1 MIDPP
6 RTAEVVLESLCAQ
19 ASYGDA
25 LLGDLTEAFSLR
37 VARDG
42 ERVARLWYYRE
53 AMRSTAHLLFAWMR
67 GLRVSDAKR
76 LVGVILA
83 SYVFTLMLAL
93 FVITAMLSSAHALG
107 ISGIATFE
115 QGPTRFFPIWA
126 WVPFGIAY
134 TTLAG
139 YIAAWLNEQE
149 PLPTALAL
157 GIVWACAGVAERL
170 LTGGNN
176 VPGWLTGFTLTVTVA
191 GPVTGGI
198 LRIRQGALRS
208 ARA

>member
-1 MIDPP
+1 MINPP

-19 ASYGDA
+19 TSFGDA
-25 LLGDLTEAFSLR
+25 LLGDLAEGFSLR

-53 AMRSTAHLLFAWMR
+53 ATRSAAHLLFTWLR

-76 LVGVILA
+76 LVGVVLA

-107 ISGIATFE
+107 ISVIAIFE
-115 QGPTRFFPIWA
+115 QGPTRFFPVWA

-139 YIAAWLNEQE
+139 YIAAWLNEHD
-149 PLPTALAL
+149 PLPSALAL
-157 GIVWACAGVAERL
+157 GILWACAGIAERVL
-170 LTGGNN
+170 SGGNN
-176 VPGWLTGFTLTVTVA
+176 VPGWLTGFTLIVTVA

-198 LRIRQGALRS
+198 LRIRQEALRS
-208 ARA
+208 VRA